1 LMDKLLDAREIQLIA
16 QLSLAAKRRIGGLVT
31 GEQRSPVQGGG
42 IEFVDYRAYESGDDI
57 RRIDWTV
64 FLRLRRLL
72 VKLCAEEKEL
82 TLMLI
87 IDNSRSMRYGHPD
100 KLWVAQRIAAVLAG
114 ISLHGG
120 NRAGVV
126 VMEKSLREVLSPGR
140 GRANLADV
148 IQAISTIEP
157 ALATDPVSCIRQFA
171 MRYGRKCLAVFLSD
185 LLFADWPKVISGL
198 AASGCEGYVLQL
210 MAPEELEPP
219 FLGEVTLDDLEGLGE
234 VPLHVGEEISKA
246 YQRQMR
252 LFLQEVRQTSR
263 RFGMGHALLT
273 SDLPLARLFHSELR
287 REGLLC

>member
-1 LMDKLLDAREIQLIA
+1 MNRLLDAKEIQLIS
-16 QLSLAAKRRIGGLVT
+16 QLSLAAKRRVAGLAT

-42 IEFVDYRAYESGDDI
+42 IEFADYRAYEPGDDI

-87 IDNSRSMRYGHPD
+87 IDNSRSMRFGQPD

-120 NRAGVV
+120 NRAGIAVIG
-126 VMEKSLREVLSPGR
+126 KSFDEILSPGR
-140 GRANLADV
+140 GHASLADV
-148 IQAISTIEP
+148 IHAISSIQP
-157 ALATDPVSCIRQFA
+157 SLDTDPVFGIKQFA
-171 MRYGRKCLAVFLSD
+171 MRYGRKCLAVFISD
-185 LLFADWPKVISGL
+185 LLFPAWTKVIAGL
-198 AASGCEGYVLQL
+198 AASNCEGYVLQL

-234 VPLHVGEEISKA
+234 IPLHIGEEVSRDYRREMA
-246 YQRQMR
+246 
-252 LFLQEVRQTSR
+252 LFLKEVRQTSR
-263 RFGMGHALLT
+263 RYGMGHALLT
-273 SDLPLARLFHSELR
+273 SDMPLARLFHGELR